1 MLLPSA
7 FPNRR
12 SARFRASVMAS
23 FFALSMAAPR
33 HLFSPIPN
41 PTSSCEAPFRNVTL
55 TIAETPTLNRPLHSS
70 TKSGLISMI
79 CEVQPSKPKMLLAI
93 SIALQLSMYVNLS
106 VKGEKVMKMFVFSLC
121 VHNKLRPD
129 PTRVDK
135 NSTGIFFSKSLC
147 IEARSSSEKSL
158 VPNTGFPFL
167 D

>member
-7 FPNRR
+7 FPNSR
-12 SARFRASVMAS
+12 SARFRASVKAS
-23 FFALSMAAPR
+23 FLALSKAAPR

-106 VKGEKVMKMFVFSLC
+106 VNGGKSDENVCVFFVCSQQTA
-121 VHNKLRPD
+121 
-129 PTRVDK
+129 TR
-135 NSTGIFFSKSLC
+135 
-147 IEARSSSEKSL
+147 A
-158 VPNTGFPFL
+158 NTC
-167 D
+167 